1 MRGGDGDKKLPFEI
15 FGGAP
20 VVDALNDIYMLI
32 TWQVM
37 RKIIAL
43 SKANTLLT
51 VTQHP
56 VLILAVASIGEGK
69 RHDGL
74 FGTRRLGS
82 ADSLSSRGSA
92 SVE

>member
-37 RKIIAL
+37 KKIIAL
-43 SKANTLLT
+43 SKD
-51 VTQHP
+51 VCK
-56 VLILAVASIGEGK
+56 S
-69 RHDGL
+69 
-74 FGTRRLGS
+74 
-82 ADSLSSRGSA
+82 
-92 SVE
+92 